1 MKANIQKALDFEGSM
16 KLKLNRYS
24 QQLKEEMREENYK
37 KSIELYEQIKISF
50 ADKKEEIR
58 ER

>member
-37 KSIELYEQIKISF
+37 KSRELYEQIKISF